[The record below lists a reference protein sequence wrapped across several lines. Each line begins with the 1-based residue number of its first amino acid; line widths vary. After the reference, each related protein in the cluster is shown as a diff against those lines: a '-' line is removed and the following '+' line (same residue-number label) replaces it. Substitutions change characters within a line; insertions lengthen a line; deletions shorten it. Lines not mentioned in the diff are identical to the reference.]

1 MRTTIDAAGRIVVPK
16 ALRDAMGLS
25 AGRNLD
31 IVFTDGRLEI
41 EVAPAEVDV
50 ELTDDLPRIVHRDLP
65 DDVVLT
71 DEMVRTAIEATR
83 R

>member
-1 MRTTIDAAGRIVVPK
+1 MRTTIDNAGRIVVPK
-16 ALRDAMGLS
+16 ALRDAMGLT
-25 AGRNLD
+25 AGRRVD

-50 ELTDDLPRIVHRDLP
+50 DLDGDLPRIVYRDLP
-65 DDVVLT
+65 DGMGLT
-71 DEMVRTAIEATR
+71 DEIVRATIEATR

>member
-1 MRTTIDAAGRIVVPK
+1 MRTTIDNAGRIVVPK
-16 ALRDAMGLS
+16 ALRDAMGLT
-25 AGRNLD
+25 AGRTVD

-50 ELTDDLPRIVHRDLP
+50 DVDGDLPRITYRDLP
-65 DDVVLT
+65 DGVALT
-71 DEMVRTAIEATR
+71 DEIVRATIEATR